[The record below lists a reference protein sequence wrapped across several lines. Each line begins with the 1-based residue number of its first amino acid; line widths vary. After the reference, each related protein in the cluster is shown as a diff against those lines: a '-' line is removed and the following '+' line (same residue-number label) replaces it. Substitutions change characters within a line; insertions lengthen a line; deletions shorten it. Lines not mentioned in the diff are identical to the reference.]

1 MPLVTFKVM
10 PREAM
15 MKENSPI
22 CANPIPTRSEVRLSF
37 PATKVPKL
45 QVTILPRTTT
55 RVTIR
60 IGSQCSRSI
69 FGSIIRPIATKKMA
83 LNMSRM
89 GSVRISMR
97 PISRASA
104 MTAPMIKAPR
114 ATL

>member
-1 MPLVTFKVM
+1 
-10 PREAM
+10 

-22 CANPIPTRSEVRLSF
+22 CARPIPTRSEVRLSF

-45 QVTILPRTTT
+45 QLTTFPSTTT
-55 RVTIR
+55 RVMTR
-60 IGSQCSRSI
+60 TGSQCSSNI
-69 FGSIIRPIATKKMA
+69 AGSINRPIATKKMA

-89 GSVRISMR
+89 GSVRISIR

-104 MTAPMIKAPR
+104 MTAPMMNAPS